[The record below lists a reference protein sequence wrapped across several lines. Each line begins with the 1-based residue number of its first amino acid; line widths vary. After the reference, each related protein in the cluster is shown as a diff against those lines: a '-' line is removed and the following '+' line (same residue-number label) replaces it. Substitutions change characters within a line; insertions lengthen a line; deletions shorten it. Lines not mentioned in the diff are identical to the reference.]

1 MAIALD
7 LTRLEDRQALIQS
20 IISENNKERKT
31 ISLRDVEVYNGRI
44 HQYVHEHLSKRF
56 DETSLQE
63 MPIVS
68 SINLA
73 RRVVDQEGSIYKAE
87 PARSFT
93 ELSDDQT
100 EKMDL
105 IYRDMSANAKFLRSN
120 RSFKLQGQSHVMVI
134 PKEGKLIMRSLRN
147 HHLDKIDDT
156 TDPEQAAGYVISAF
170 NKENLLDNERR
181 NAGGGAGGG
190 SVSQNRTERD
200 PTRINTPIGDGAD
213 WQITVGSFTVWTKD
227 LNFTMNEQGT
237 ITSGDD
243 ITNSIGVIP
252 IVDISNEKDFE
263 YWVRE
268 SSSNVDFTI
277 EYNAFWSD
285 TLQINAM
292 QGYAQA
298 YLIAD
303 DSIMPQSIQVGPNFI
318 LRLPTQEGSDQR
330 PEFGFANPSPDMD
343 GAIKVGESLLANFL
357 SSKGQDTTLVS
368 GSAQTAK
375 FSSGVERLLSMIDK
389 FEASK
394 ADMDV
399 YRRAEMAVYNIIR
412 AWHNKS
418 IGTNLLE
425 KKYVSTTIHE
435 DSEVAPDFAGP
446 EMIQSE
452 EERIT
457 NWRSK
462 IEDGLASRVDAIM
475 DLESIDTRDRAI
487 ERLAEIDKDEMDFL
501 GGSDAN
507 KPDESNEDINFGPG
521 RAEPIRESEA

>member
-1 MAIALD
+1 MTIALD
-7 LTRLEDRQALIQS
+7 LNKLEDRQELIKN

-44 HQYVHEHLSKRF
+44 HQHVHDHLSKRF
-56 DETSLQE
+56 DQTSLQE

-73 RRVVDQEGSIYKAE
+73 KRVVDQEGSIYKDE
-87 PARSFT
+87 PNRSFT

-100 EKMDL
+100 KKVDL

-120 RSFKLQGQSHVMVI
+120 RSFKLQGQSHVMII
-134 PKEGKLIMRSLRN
+134 PKNGKLIMRSLRN
-147 HHLDKIDDT
+147 HHLDKIDDV
-156 TDPEQAAGYVISAF
+156 TDPEQAAGYVISTF

-190 SVSQNRTERD
+190 GQLQNRTERD
-200 PTRINTPIGDGAD
+200 STRINTPIGDGAD
-213 WQITVGSFTVWTKD
+213 WQITTGSFTVWTKEH
-227 LNFTMNEQGT
+227 NFTMNEQGV
-237 ITSGDD
+237 ITSGTD
-243 ITNSIGVIP
+243 IFNPIGVIP
-252 IVDISNEKDFE
+252 IIDISNEKDFE

-303 DSIMPQSIQVGPNFI
+303 DSIMPQSVQVGPNFI

-368 GSAQTAK
+368 GSAQASK

-389 FEASK
+389 FEASR

-399 YRRAEMAVYNIIR
+399 YRRAEMEAYNIVR

-418 IGTNLLE
+418 IGTSLLD
-425 KKYVSTTIHE
+425 KKYVSTTIPE
-435 DSEVAPDFAGP
+435 DSEVSPDFAGP

-457 NWRSK
+457 NWERK
-462 IEDGLASRVDAIM
+462 IEQGLASRVDAIM
-475 DLESIDTRDRAI
+475 DLESINTRERAI
-487 ERLAEIDKDEMDFL
+487 ERLAEIDKDELDFL
-501 GGSDAN
+501 GGPNAD
-507 KPDESNEDINFGPG
+507 KPIESNEEINPG
-521 RAEPIRESEA
+521 SGRIEPDRESEA